1 MRLWTL
7 KNVVSRLTTI
17 IKLFLLQHELE
28 ILNHANQVINNRCGI
43 EQVNNKDLP
52 PENRLFGHGVLG
64 YKMNTD
70 DTECTYMGMKEV
82 KFLDI
87 LREIQ
92 TKRAEEASGINFDQD
107 FHDPKKFKTL
117 GNHVSI
123 DELKEL
129 YKFKGPNNL

>member
-1 MRLWTL
+1 
-7 KNVVSRLTTI
+7 
-17 IKLFLLQHELE
+17 
-28 ILNHANQVINNRCGI
+28 
-43 EQVNNKDLP
+43 
-52 PENRLFGHGVLG
+52 
-64 YKMNTD
+64 MNTD